1 MSFQAGREPLL
12 QECLEYC
19 GLEDWTLEAAAAA
32 AAAAADSAVVVLAAL
47 TAVQMHLAA
56 HPFVTRSAA

>member
-1 MSFQAGREPLL
+1 METQVSFQAGREPLL

-32 AAAAADSAVVVLAAL
+32 DSAVVVLAAL
-47 TAVQMHLAA
+47 TAVQIHLAA